1 MRLPLGV
8 LRTRI
13 ADLDIVAVEIVGT
26 VQVARDAHQAR
37 EQGVGEFEVDLTRR
51 NEPVVFL
58 ELGNR
63 CRRLRAKLAVN
74 RSGVVAE
81 QGQHDLER
89 TDVEAAVFVVDP
101 GDADAIGQKV

>member
-13 ADLDIVAVEIVGT
+13 ADLDIVAVEIVGA
-26 VQVARDAHQAR
+26 VQIARYAHQAR
-37 EQGVGEFEVDLTRR
+37 EQGVGEFEVDLARR
-51 NEPVVFL
+51 NESVVLL
-58 ELGNR
+58 ELGD
-63 CRRLRAKLAVN
+63 CSSGLRSQLAVD

-89 TDVEAAVFVVDP
+89 TDVEAAIFVVDP
-101 GDADAIGQKV
+101 GNTDAIGQEV

>member
-51 NEPVVFL
+51 NESVVLL
-58 ELGNR
+58 ELGD
-63 CRRLRAKLAVN
+63 CSSGLRSQLAVD